1 MFPTRCHLL
10 SSLLF
15 LSLAFVRCSTEMDT
29 FRFEPIGKPVPEFS
43 AERAVN
49 NIQKQVQFGARYP
62 GSAEHQQTRKFL
74 VKSLQSYAGERNVY
88 VQSFQHTG
96 YDEVN
101 LELHNI
107 LASFNPENP
116 VRILLAAH
124 WDTRPRSENDEDSP
138 SRPLIGAD
146 DGGSGVGVLL
156 ELARLFQ
163 NTPPPIGVDIILFD
177 GEDYGRSGDLHHF
190 FLGSRYWSQNPP
202 VPNYNPRFGILLDM
216 VGGVDAIFP
225 QETYSRQFAPNLVDA
240 VWSLAHEM
248 GFEATFPDREG
259 AAVSDDHVM
268 VNRYTDIPMINIIH
282 HQRNSDGSARFPSWW
297 HTQQDR
303 MEIIDPVTLQ
313 TVGDLIVEL
322 VYNRID

>member
-1 MFPTRCHLL
+1 MYPIRCLL
-10 SSLLF
+10 FGSLLF
-15 LSLAFVRCSTEMDT
+15 FGLVFVRCSPEKDR
-29 FRFEPIGKPVPEFS
+29 FRFESAGRPVPEFS
-43 AERAVN
+43 ADYAVDA
-49 NIQKQVQFGARYP
+49 IQKQIDFGARYP
-62 GSAEHQQTRKFL
+62 GSSAHQETRNFL
-74 VKSLQSYAGERNVY
+74 VESLQSYAGKRNVY
-88 VQSFQHTG
+88 VQTFLHTG

-101 LELHNI
+101 MELYNI
-107 LASFNPENP
+107 VASFNPESP
-116 VRILLAAH
+116 VRVLLAAH

-138 SRPLIGAD
+138 ASPLIGAD

-163 NTPPPIGVDIILFD
+163 NESPPIGVDIILFD

-202 VPNYNPRFGILLDM
+202 VANYNPRFGVLLDM
-216 VGGVDAIFP
+216 VGGVGARFSK
-225 QETYSRQFAPNLVDA
+225 ETYSRQFAPNLVEA

-248 GFEATFPDREG
+248 GFEKTFPDREG

-282 HQRNSDGSARFPSWW
+282 HERGQDGTAQFPSWW

-303 MEIIDPVTLQ
+303 MEIIDPETLQ
-313 TVGDLIVEL
+313 VVGDLMVEL
-322 VYNRID
+322 VYNRIN